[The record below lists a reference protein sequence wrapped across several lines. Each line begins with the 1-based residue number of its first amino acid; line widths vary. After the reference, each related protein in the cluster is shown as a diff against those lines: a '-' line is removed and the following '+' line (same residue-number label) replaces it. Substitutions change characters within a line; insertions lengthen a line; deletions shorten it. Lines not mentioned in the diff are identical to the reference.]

1 MQPVSVENVAY
12 YPFQVKGYQNT
23 YPKKSI
29 VVVPV
34 KDARDFKDVGG
45 VSHEPQDG
53 RPAIGVVLDQSGK
66 IDQRL
71 YGSALEPLV
80 QRSIAQSAQEA
91 GMVSS
96 TSPLPLKQALAAHGA
111 DYVLAAEITRCWVN
125 KHRGPDN
132 QAGPTW
138 YAAAEVALSV
148 AIYKP
153 PFNVPFWEGESE
165 AMYADPSTVAGG
177 NPEDETEIYD
187 RPGEVLSVAVT
198 RAVAGIFK
206 RDNLRELIQQDAGA
220 PH

>member
-1 MQPVSVENVAY
+1 MQPVSVETVEY

-23 YPKKSI
+23 YPKKKI
-29 VVVPV
+29 LVVPV
-34 KDARDFKDVGG
+34 NDVRDFKDVGG

-53 RPAIGVVLDQSGK
+53 RPAIGVVLDQTGK

-80 QRSIAQSAQEA
+80 QQSIVQSAEEA
-91 GMVSS
+91 GMASS
-96 TSPLPLKQALAAHGA
+96 TSALPLKQALAARGA
-111 DYVLAAEITRCWVN
+111 DYVVAAEIKRCWVN

-138 YAAAEVALSV
+138 SASAEVALSV

-153 PFNVPFWEGESE
+153 PFDVPFWEGESE
-165 AMYADPSTVAGG
+165 ATYADPAAVAGA
-177 NPEDETEIYD
+177 NAEDETEIYD

-206 RDNLRELIQQDAGA
+206 RDNLRELIQQDAGLA
-220 PH
+220 H